1 MEDLKIISLYT
12 ERNENAIKETEIK
25 YGKLLNKIS
34 YEILRNDR
42 DTEECVNSTY
52 LNTWNAIPPTIP
64 KSLCSFVC
72 RIARNVA
79 LNILK
84 KLNRHRAENIYDELE
99 EIIGDN
105 NDPQDIIEANALTTL
120 IDTYLDTVKS
130 RNRQIF
136 VMRYYYNM
144 SMKAIGDCF
153 NLNEQAVRSQLMRT
167 RDGLRNYLREN
178 GMEL

>member
-1 MEDLKIISLYT
+1 MEDSKIISLYT
-12 ERNENAIKETEIK
+12 ERNENAIKETETK

-34 YEILRNDR
+34 YEILRNDQ

-72 RIARNVA
+72 RIARNIA
-79 LNILK
+79 INILT
-84 KLNRHRAENIYDELE
+84 KLGRRRAENIYDELE

-105 NDPQDIIEANALTTL
+105 NDPQDIIEANTLTAL
-120 IDTYLDTVKS
+120 IDTYLDTIKS

-144 SMKAIGDCF
+144 SMKAIGECF
-153 NLNEQAVRSQLMRT
+153 NMGEQAVRSQLMRT
-167 RDGLRNYLREN
+167 REGLRSFLKEN
-178 GMEL
+178 GIEI